1 MKKIFLI
8 VAFVAIV
15 FSAKAWSGVVNGASF
30 HIAKKYMSK
39 EALAEYNRLVA
50 LRKTVEHKSV
60 EDKDAKVLLD
70 AELRSTTTCEKDVV
84 VRIERAIE
92 VLRNSDKHTD
102 KEQYEAF
109 VTLRQ
114 MLIKLHTISTIAIEG
129 VEHSHHDFEFTWSSN
144 REGPS
149 PDKRDKY
156 ENRGKLTWHKL
167 WSSNFCGWHQGWS
180 SNYYAYDIDLRF
192 GRIRE
197 QAMHG
202 TVRDWAHE
210 VGQRAKPMY
219 EWAKPD
225 MLLRNEPRLKL
236 EDIHLE
242 MVARSAYRLA
252 AVMNSIIK

>member
-15 FSAKAWSGVVNGASF
+15 FSAKAWSAVVNGASF

-102 KEQYEAF
+102 QEQCEAF

-114 MLIKLHTISTIAIEG
+114 MLIKLHTISAIAIEG

-144 REGPS
+144 REGPT
-149 PDKRDKY
+149 PEKIDKY
-156 ENRGKLTWHKL
+156 EKRVKLTWHKL
-167 WSSNFCGWHQGWS
+167 WSSNFCFWHQAWS
-180 SNYYAYDIDLRF
+180 SKYYAYDINLRF
-192 GRIRE
+192 KGLSQ
-197 QAMHG
+197 QAMQG
-202 TVRDWAHE
+202 SVRDWAQE

-225 MLLRNEPRLKL
+225 MLLRNEPCLKL

-242 MVARSAYRLA
+242 MVARAAYRLA
-252 AVMNSIIK
+252 AIMNSTVK